1 MNTYYNRTMSDELI
15 KHIQDELPWL
25 IDFVKSKKCLDFQTG
40 RDPKANRSWFSIYRG
55 TSRIL
60 SVKCS
65 RNGRLIYDAAESYK
79 ELMPKGFLEKP
90 AQEDFE
96 TYLTKINESGLFDK
110 WYRDQKDNRN
120 EGYYQTLIGRRYTF
134 ELKPSDNF
142 VIIDKEMVIGF
153 MSQDSKD
160 DWNNEIREKLR
171 GKIDQY
177 RKAYKEK
184 YTGRL
189 PEEIKDHY
197 GEFDFL
203 ALDKAGNLIIME
215 LKQNDPQKTALSP
228 FQTAYYQMQLE
239 KLIKEDAEFYENIRK
254 MLEQKMELG
263 LIDKCFKIPEKL
275 TGKII
280 PCVIV
285 GEEYDSKGKRLLSP
299 EQCNRFELAREI
311 ALPEMKAYT
320 CTSATDGTIIE
331 SKLLNQ

>member
-1 MNTYYNRTMSDELI
+1 MKKEIKTTYYNRTMSDVLVNRINNEELS
-15 KHIQDELPWL
+15 WL

-40 RDPKANRSWFSIYRG
+40 GDPKADRSWFSIYRG

-60 SVKCS
+60 SVTCS
-65 RNGRLIYDAAESYK
+65 RNGHLKYDAAEAYK
-79 ELMPKGFLEKP
+79 KLMPKGFLEKP
-90 AQEDFE
+90 TTEDFE

-110 WYRDQKDNRN
+110 WYRDLKDNKN

-134 ELKPSDNF
+134 NLKPSDDF

-153 MSQDSKD
+153 ATQIVKD
-160 DWNNEIREKLR
+160 EWNKEICETLDLR
-171 GKIDQY
+171 ITQFKDKVGVS
-177 RKAYKEK
+177 
-184 YTGRL
+184 G
-189 PEEIKDHY
+189 IKNTY

-254 MLEQKMELG
+254 MLEQKIELG

-285 GEEYDSKGKRLLSP
+285 GEEYDSKGKRLLS
-299 EQCNRFELAREI
+299 EEYCNRFKLAREI
-311 ALPEMKAYT
+311 VLPEMKAYT
-320 CTSATDGTIIE
+320 CTSPTDGTIVE
-331 SKLLNQ
+331 SKLLN